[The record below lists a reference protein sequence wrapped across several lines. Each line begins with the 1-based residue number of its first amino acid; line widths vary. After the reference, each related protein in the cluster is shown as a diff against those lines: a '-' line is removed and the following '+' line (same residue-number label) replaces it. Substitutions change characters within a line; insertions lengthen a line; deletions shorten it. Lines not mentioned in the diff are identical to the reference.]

1 MRIISDFMEYLTMS
15 EKQERQRR
23 ILGVISS
30 RAIRTQKAL
39 SDALNAAGIST
50 TQSTLSKDLK
60 QLGIVKSPDGAGGV
74 RYLAPADASRVYASG
89 TDLLARELRDFVV
102 DADGAGHTLVLKTI
116 TGHAQG
122 VCEAIDRAGWTEPV
136 GTIAGENTIFI
147 LCRSVEKRELLR
159 ERILE
164 ISQ

>member
-1 MRIISDFMEYLTMS
+1 MGN
-15 EKQERQRR
+15 KQERQRR
-23 ILGVISS
+23 ILSVIAS
-30 RAIRTQKAL
+30 RSIGTQKAL
-39 SDALNAAGIST
+39 SDALSASGIPT

-60 QLGIVKSPDGAGGV
+60 QLGIVKAPDGAGGL
-74 RYLAPADASRVYASG
+74 RYQAPAGESRRYGSG
-89 TDLLARELRDFVV
+89 SDLLARELRDFVV
-102 DADGAGHTLVLKTI
+102 ETGGAGHTLVLKTM

-122 VCEAIDRAGWTEPV
+122 VCEAIDRAGWTEVV

-147 LCRSVEKRELLR
+147 LCQSVEKRELLK

>member
-1 MRIISDFMEYLTMS
+1 MG

-23 ILGVISS
+23 ILDLIAS
-30 RAIRTQKAL
+30 RAIGTQRAL
-39 SDALNAAGIST
+39 SEALIEAGIST

-60 QLGIVKSPDGAGGV
+60 QLGVVKSPDGTGGFRYQAQVAEDGPDGV
-74 RYLAPADASRVYASG
+74 RPE
-89 TDLLARELRDFVV
+89 LLARELRDFVV
-102 DADGAGHTLVLKTI
+102 ETDGAGNTLVLKTM

-122 VCEAIDRAGWTEPV
+122 VCEAIDRAGWTEVV